1 VSDLFLGVIA
11 AAVAVMAVIQVAA
24 MVFALRAAR
33 RVGDL
38 VTRLEQDVTPLV
50 ANLRVVSAEAARAAT
65 AASAQ
70 VERAGEL
77 IAELTR
83 RVDETAAKLQATI
96 VTPARDVMAV
106 VRGIIA
112 AFAAFRTGTEGAA
125 PRQRPAPAEEEDPLF
140 IG

>member
-1 VSDLFLGVIA
+1 VSDLFLGIIA
-11 AAVAVMAVIQVAA
+11 AAVAVMALIQVAA
-24 MVFALRAAR
+24 IVFALRAAR

-38 VTRLEQDVTPLV
+38 VSRLEQDVAPLV

-96 VTPARDVMAV
+96 VTPVRDVMAV
-106 VRGIIA
+106 LRGIIA
-112 AFAAFRTGTEGAA
+112 AFSAFRSGSDTAS